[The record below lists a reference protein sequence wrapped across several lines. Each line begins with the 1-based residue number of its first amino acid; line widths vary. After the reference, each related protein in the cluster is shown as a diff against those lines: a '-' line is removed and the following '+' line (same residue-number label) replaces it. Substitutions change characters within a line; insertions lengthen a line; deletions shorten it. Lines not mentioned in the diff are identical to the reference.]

1 MELGRMRLRRPGLE
15 AEITIGEITI
25 LAGPSGSGKS
35 YVALALYA
43 VLRALAARRSGRVLK
58 RLLEALGWPEL
69 SARIVGYSVDI
80 RRDSGGVRADIKGE
94 GRAPLP
100 VYLPADR
107 LCVAK
112 WYPLLAG
119 LQMADGVAQ
128 LAAQALGPVGD
139 FISMLF
145 AAQAASRL
153 PAKRRELYD
162 VFVRH
167 AGIEVYFDGD
177 RIAVEWEE
185 GRSDVQLA
193 PSGFAGLAPL
203 GLLLR
208 YGLVKKG
215 SFVVWEE
222 PEAHLSKD
230 AVGKVA
236 GLISDLAS
244 RGVWF
249 LLTAHSD
256 DLIGALGKGRVYLF
270 ERRGRGYV
278 AVER

>member
-1 MELGRMRLRRPGLE
+1 ME
-15 AEITIGEITI
+15 AEITIGEITV
-25 LAGPSGSGKS
+25 LAGPNGSGKS
-35 YVALALYA
+35 YVALTLYA
-43 VLRALAARRSGRVLK
+43 VLRALAARRSSRVLR
-58 RLLEALGWPEL
+58 RLLEALDWPEL
-69 SARIVGYSVDI
+69 SAHIGGYVVEARGTRVEI
-80 RRDSGGVRADIKGE
+80 RGG

-107 LCVAK
+107 LCVVK

-119 LQMADGVAQ
+119 LQLADFLPPGAAP
-128 LAAQALGPVGD
+128 LAAQALGPAGD

-145 AAQAASRL
+145 AAQTASRL
-153 PAKRRELYD
+153 PARRRELYD
-162 VFVRH
+162 VFARR
-167 AGIEVYFDGD
+167 AGLEVYFDGD
-177 RIAVEWEE
+177 KIMVEWEE
-185 GRSDVQLA
+185 GRSEVQLA

-203 GLLLR
+203 GLFLR

-215 SFVVWEE
+215 SFVIWEE

-230 AVGKVA
+230 AVSKVA

-249 LLTAHSD
+249 LLTSHSAF
-256 DLIGALGKGRVYLF
+256 LNAGRVYFF

-278 AVER
+278 AVEG

>member
-1 MELGRMRLRRPGLE
+1 MRLRRPGLE

-43 VLRALAARRSGRVLK
+43 VLRALAARRSNRVLR

-69 SARIVGYSVDI
+69 SARIGGYVVEVRGAHVEI
-80 RRDSGGVRADIKGE
+80 RGE

-162 VFVRH
+162 VFVRR

-193 PSGFAGLAPL
+193 PSGYAGLAPL

-208 YGLVKKG
+208 YGLIKKG

-236 GLISDLAS
+236 GLISDLAG